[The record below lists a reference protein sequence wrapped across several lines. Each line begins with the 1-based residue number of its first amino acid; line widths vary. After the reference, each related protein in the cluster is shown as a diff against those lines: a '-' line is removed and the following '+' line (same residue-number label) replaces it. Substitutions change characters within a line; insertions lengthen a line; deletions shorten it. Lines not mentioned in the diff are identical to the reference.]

1 MKYVFIDKNFFAIFF
16 CRLTL
21 RKNKVLI
28 TFGFRYTGFTK
39 IIKTSIPLKTSE
51 NLLIKRLQDK
61 KTSSEAFKE
70 LVSLYKERLYWHIR
84 NMVKDHED
92 AHDVLQNT
100 FIKIFKNIHNFKGES
115 KLFSW
120 MYRIA
125 TNEAISF
132 LNKRAKRNHI
142 TSEDLQQ
149 QLISNLESDV
159 YFEGDEIQLKLQQA
173 IASLPAKQ
181 QQVFNM
187 KYFQELKYRE
197 MSEILE
203 TSEGALKASY
213 HHAVKKIEEYLKT
226 N

>member
-1 MKYVFIDKNFFAIFF
+1 
-16 CRLTL
+16 
-21 RKNKVLI
+21 
-28 TFGFRYTGFTK
+28 
-39 IIKTSIPLKTSE
+39 LKTSE
-51 NLLIKRLQDK
+51 DLLIKRLQEK

-92 AHDVLQNT
+92 THDVLQNT
-100 FIKIFKNIHNFKGES
+100 FIKVFKNIHNFKGES

-132 LNKRAKRNHI
+132 LNKRAKRNQI
-142 TSEDLQQ
+142 SSEDLQK
-149 QLISNLESDV
+149 QLIANLESDV
-159 YFEGDEIQLKLQQA
+159 YFEGDEIQLKLQKA

-213 HHAVKKIEEYLKT
+213 HHAAKKIEEYLKT